1 MTRLKYI
8 MVGIAM
14 LIAAGL
20 ASVLKFPEKPMSTIA
35 KIDLETMIP
44 NQFGDWKV
52 DLMSQIV
59 QPAPEVQKSLKEI
72 YSQTLSRTYIN
83 STGYKVMLSIAYGSG
98 FDKQL
103 DVHRPEYC
111 YRSQGFQVDD
121 YEDHVFMSEFGKIPL
136 RRMVATQGRRIEPIS
151 YWITIGNSTVSST
164 LQRKLLKIKRML
176 SGQQDSGM
184 LVRISSIDSDKVSGY
199 DKQAIFINELVK
211 NIEISNR
218 KLLINFD

>member
-1 MTRLKYI
+1 
-8 MVGIAM
+8 
-14 LIAAGL
+14 
-20 ASVLKFPEKPMSTIA
+20 
-35 KIDLETMIP
+35 
-44 NQFGDWKV
+44 
-52 DLMSQIV
+52 MSQIV

-184 LVRISSIDSDKVSGY
+184 LVRISSIDSDKVSAY

>member
-20 ASVLKFPEKPMSTIA
+20 ASVLKFPEKSMPTIA

-52 DLMSQIV
+52 DVMSQIV
-59 QPAPEVQKSLKEI
+59 QPAPEVQNSLKEI

-83 STGYKVMLSIAYGSG
+83 SAGYKVMLSIAYGSG

-121 YEDHVFMSEFGKIPL
+121 YEDHVFMSDFGKIPL
-136 RRMVATQGRRIEPIS
+136 RRMVATQGRRIEPIC

-184 LVRISSIDSDKVSGY
+184 LVRISSIDSDKVSAY

>member
-20 ASVLKFPEKPMSTIA
+20 ASVLKFPEKSMPTIA

-52 DLMSQIV
+52 DVMSQIV
-59 QPAPEVQKSLKEI
+59 QPAPEVQNSLKEI

-83 STGYKVMLSIAYGSG
+83 SAGYKVMLSIAYGSG

>member
-20 ASVLKFPEKPMSTIA
+20 ASVLKFPEKPMPTIA

-52 DLMSQIV
+52 DVMSQIV
-59 QPAPEVQKSLKEI
+59 QPAPEVQNSLKEI

-83 STGYKVMLSIAYGSG
+83 SAGYKVMLSIAYGSG

-164 LQRKLLKIKRML
+164 IQRKLLKIKRML

-184 LVRISSIDSDKVSGY
+184 LVRISSIDSDKVSAY